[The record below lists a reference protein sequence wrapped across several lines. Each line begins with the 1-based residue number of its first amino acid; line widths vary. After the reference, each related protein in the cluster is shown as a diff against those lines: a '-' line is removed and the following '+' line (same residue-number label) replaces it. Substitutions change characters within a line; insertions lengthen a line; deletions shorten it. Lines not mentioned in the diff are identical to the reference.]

1 MNNEELKIKSY
12 PMKKY
17 PFLSSILLF
26 LFVMLS
32 LSVVGQNTQD
42 LALADEYYEQ
52 GEYEKAIQYYEKIAK
67 KNPSAS
73 YIYNNY
79 LDALIRLEKLKEAD
93 KYIQRCLKDRP
104 LDPKMNIDYAKL
116 LLQKREEKNANK
128 HFDEYINSIKANSHL
143 ARVAARVL
151 AHEGFYEQ
159 AEKLYLQAQ
168 KNTKENYEMD
178 LGLLYLAMGKPEKM
192 VEQFLTLL
200 KKQPNDAPYVQHLLQ
215 SRLSEDEEWDMVEPM
230 LYEAVQK
237 NPNDEV
243 FSEMLVW
250 YFLQRKNFL
259 MAFRQAK
266 ALDRRNKLEGVKI
279 MEIGMLAYNNEE
291 WKSAMAIFEHL
302 TENYKGKLIYS
313 QARHF
318 LMESKEEYIKHQ
330 FPIDKEQIRS
340 LVSDYQQTLE
350 EIGWRPSTAKSARNM
365 ALLQAFYLDQKDIAV
380 ENLNKIT
387 EVRGVPHQL
396 LNQVKLDLGDI
407 YVLKNEPWEAT
418 LLYSQVEKAEKETPL
433 GYTAKLKN
441 AKLSYFNG
449 DFKLAKAHLDILKLA
464 TSREIANDAMDLSI
478 LIQDNTGLDSTE
490 TAMKQYAAIDL
501 LIFQQQ
507 YSDALAAYKKMLS
520 HFDGH
525 SLTDEIYWK
534 QATILQKMGRFE
546 EAAEKLKMVLKI
558 NSTDIFGDDAN
569 FLLGKIYEEN
579 LNEPQKAEEYYK
591 KQLIDY
597 AGSVYVVE
605 ARKRIRKLR
614 GEIVN

>member
-1 MNNEELKIKSY
+1 
-12 PMKKY
+12 MKKY
-17 PFLSSILLF
+17 NSIKLFLSVLLITF
-26 LFVMLS
+26 SSFS
-32 LSVVGQNTQD
+32 LNVFAQNTQD

-73 YIYNNY
+73 YIYTNY
-79 LDALIRLEKLKEAD
+79 LDAMLRLEQLKDAE
-93 KYIQRCLKDRP
+93 KYIERCLKDRP

-116 LLQKREEKNANK
+116 LLQKREDKKADK
-128 HFDEYINSIKANSHL
+128 HFDEYINSIKSNSHL

-151 AHEGFYEQ
+151 AHEGFYQ
-159 AEKLYLQAQ
+159 YAEKLYLQAQ
-168 KNTKENYEMD
+168 KNTQENYDMD
-178 LGLLYLAMGKPEKM
+178 LGLLYLAMGKPKKM
-192 VEQFLTLL
+192 VEQFLILL
-200 KKQPNDAPYVQHLLQ
+200 EKQPNDAPYVQHLLQ

-237 NPNDEV
+237 YPSNEV

-250 YFLQRKNFL
+250 YFLQRKNFM
-259 MAFRQAK
+259 MAFTQAK
-266 ALDRRNKLEGVKI
+266 ALDRRNKSEGVKI

-291 WKSAMAIFEHL
+291 WKSAMTIFGHL
-302 TENYKGKLIYS
+302 TENYKGRLIYS
-313 QARHF
+313 QAKHF

-330 FPIDKEQIRS
+330 FPIDKEQIKS
-340 LVSDYQQTLE
+340 LVNDYEQTLV
-350 EIGWRPSTAKSARNM
+350 EIGWNPSTAKSARNM
-365 ALLQAFYLDQKDIAV
+365 ALLQAFYLNQKDVAI
-380 ENLNKIT
+380 NTLNKIT
-387 EVRGVPHQL
+387 EIRGVPHQL
-396 LNQVKLDLGDI
+396 LSQVKLDLGDI

-418 LLYSQVEKAEKETPL
+418 LLYSQVEKTEKETPL
-433 GYTAKLKN
+433 GYSAKLKN

-478 LIQDNTGLDSTE
+478 LIQDNTGLDSSE
-490 TAMKQYAAIDL
+490 TAMREYAAIDL

-507 YSDALAAYKKMLS
+507 YEDALLAYKKMRS

-534 QATILQKMGRFE
+534 EATILQKMGRFE
-546 EAAEKLKMVLKI
+546 EAVEKLKTVLKI
-558 NSTDIFGDDAN
+558 NPTDIFGDDAN

-579 LNEPQKAEEYYK
+579 LKDQEKAEEYYK
-591 KQLIDY
+591 KQLVDY

-605 ARKRIRKLR
+605 SRKRIRRLR
-614 GEIVN
+614 GEIIN

>member
-1 MNNEELKIKSY
+1 
-12 PMKKY
+12 MKKY
-17 PFLSSILLF
+17 NPFQFLLFILLLAF
-26 LFVMLS
+26 VTFPSSLFAQS
-32 LSVVGQNTQD
+32 PQD

-52 GEYEKAIQYYEKIAK
+52 GEYEKAVQYYEKIAK

-73 YIYNNY
+73 YIYTNY
-79 LDALIRLEKLKEAD
+79 LDAMLRLEQLKDAE
-93 KYIQRCLKDRP
+93 KYIERCLKDRP

-116 LLQKREEKNANK
+116 LLQKREDKKADK
-128 HFDEYINSIKANSHL
+128 HFEEYINSIKSNSHL

-151 AHEGFYEQ
+151 AHEGFYKY
-159 AEKLYLQAQ
+159 AEKMYLQAQ
-168 KNTKENYEMD
+168 KNTQENYDMD

-192 VEQFLTLL
+192 VEQFLILL

-237 NPNDEV
+237 NPSDEV

-250 YFLQRKNFL
+250 YFLQRKNFM
-259 MAFRQAK
+259 MAFTQAK
-266 ALDRRNKLEGVKI
+266 ALDRRNKSEGVKI

-291 WKSAMAIFEHL
+291 WKSATTIFEHL
-302 TENYKGKLIYS
+302 TDNYKGRLIYS
-313 QARHF
+313 QAKHF
-318 LMESKEEYIKHQ
+318 LMASKEEYIKHQ
-330 FPIDKEQIRS
+330 FPIDKEQIKS
-340 LVSDYQQTLE
+340 LVNDYEQTLA
-350 EIGWRPSTAKSARNM
+350 EIGWNPSTAKSARNM
-365 ALLQAFYLDQKDIAV
+365 ALLQAFYLNQKDTAI
-380 ENLNKIT
+380 NTLNKIT
-387 EVRGVPHQL
+387 EIRGVPHQL
-396 LNQVKLDLGDI
+396 LSQVKLDLGDI

-418 LLYSQVEKAEKETPL
+418 LLYSQVEKTEKETPL
-433 GYTAKLKN
+433 GYSAKLKN

-478 LIQDNTGLDSTE
+478 LIQDNTGLDSSE
-490 TAMKQYAAIDL
+490 TAMKEYAAIDL

-507 YSDALAAYKKMLS
+507 YEDALREYKKMRN
-520 HFDGH
+520 HFEDH

-534 QATILQKMGRFE
+534 EATILQKMGRFE
-546 EAAEKLKMVLKI
+546 EAAEKLKLVLKL
-558 NSTDIFGDDAN
+558 NPTDIFGDDAN

-579 LNEPQKAEEYYK
+579 LKDQEKAEEYYK

-605 ARKRIRKLR
+605 ARKRIRRLR

>member
-1 MNNEELKIKSY
+1 
-12 PMKKY
+12 MKKY
-17 PFLSSILLF
+17 NPIKLFLSVLLITF
-26 LFVMLS
+26 FSLPSNLFA
-32 LSVVGQNTQD
+32 QNPQD

-52 GEYEKAIQYYEKIAK
+52 GEYEKAVQYYEKIAK

-79 LDALIRLEKLKEAD
+79 LDAMLRLEQLKNAE
-93 KYIQRCLKDRP
+93 KYIERCLKDRP

-116 LLQKREEKNANK
+116 LLQKREDKKADK
-128 HFDEYINSIKANSHL
+128 HFDEYINSIKSNSHL

-151 AHEGFYEQ
+151 AHQGFYEY

-168 KNTKENYEMD
+168 KNTQENYDMD
-178 LGLLYLAMGKPEKM
+178 LGLLYLAMGKPQKM
-192 VEQFLTLL
+192 VEQFLILL
-200 KKQPNDAPYVQHLLQ
+200 EKQPNDAPYVQHLLQ

-237 NPNDEV
+237 HPSDEV

-250 YFLQRKNFL
+250 YFLQRKNFM
-259 MAFRQAK
+259 MAFTQAK
-266 ALDRRNKLEGVKI
+266 ALDRRNKSEGVKI

-291 WKSAMAIFEHL
+291 WKSAMTIFEHL
-302 TENYKGKLIYS
+302 TDNYEGRLIYS

-330 FPIDKEQIRS
+330 FPIDKEQIKS
-340 LVSDYQQTLE
+340 LVNDYEQTLV
-350 EIGWRPSTAKSARNM
+350 EIGWNPSTAKSARNM
-365 ALLQAFYLDQKDIAV
+365 ALLQAFYLNQKDIAI
-380 ENLNKIT
+380 NTLNKIT
-387 EVRGVPHQL
+387 EIRGVPHQL
-396 LNQVKLDLGDI
+396 LSQVKLDLGDI

-418 LLYSQVEKAEKETPL
+418 LLYSQVEKTEKETPL
-433 GYTAKLKN
+433 GYSAKLKN

-478 LIQDNTGLDSTE
+478 LIQDNTGLDSSE
-490 TAMKQYAAIDL
+490 TAMKEYAAIDL

-507 YSDALAAYKKMLS
+507 YEDALSAYKKMRN
-520 HFDGH
+520 HFEDH

-534 QATILQKMGRFE
+534 EAIILQKMGRFD
-546 EAAEKLKMVLKI
+546 EAAEKLKTVLKL
-558 NSTDIFGDDAN
+558 NPTDIFGDDAN

-579 LNEPQKAEEYYK
+579 LKDKQKAEEYYK

-597 AGSVYVVE
+597 PGSVYVVE
-605 ARKRIRKLR
+605 ARKRIRRLR

>member
-1 MNNEELKIKSY
+1 
-12 PMKKY
+12 MKKY
-17 PFLSSILLF
+17 NPIKLFLSVLLITF
-26 LFVMLS
+26 FSLPSNLFA
-32 LSVVGQNTQD
+32 QNPQD

-52 GEYEKAIQYYEKIAK
+52 GEYEKAVQYYEKIAK

-79 LDALIRLEKLKEAD
+79 LDAMLRLEQLKNAE
-93 KYIQRCLKDRP
+93 KYIERCLKDRP

-116 LLQKREEKNANK
+116 LLQKREDKKADK
-128 HFDEYINSIKANSHL
+128 HFDEYINSIKSNSHL

-151 AHEGFYEQ
+151 AHQGFYEY

-168 KNTKENYEMD
+168 KNTQENYDMD
-178 LGLLYLAMGKPEKM
+178 FGLLYLAMGKPQKM
-192 VEQFLTLL
+192 VEQFLILL
-200 KKQPNDAPYVQHLLQ
+200 EKQPNDAPYVQHLLQ

-237 NPNDEV
+237 HPSDEV

-250 YFLQRKNFL
+250 YFLQRKNFM
-259 MAFRQAK
+259 MAFTQAK
-266 ALDRRNKLEGVKI
+266 ALDRRNKSEGVKI

-291 WKSAMAIFEHL
+291 WKSAMTIFEHL
-302 TENYKGKLIYS
+302 TDNYEGRLIYS

-330 FPIDKEQIRS
+330 FPIDKEQIKS
-340 LVSDYQQTLE
+340 LVNDYEQTLV
-350 EIGWRPSTAKSARNM
+350 EIGWNPSTAKSARNM
-365 ALLQAFYLDQKDIAV
+365 ALLQAFYLNQKDIAI
-380 ENLNKIT
+380 NTLNKIT
-387 EVRGVPHQL
+387 EIRGVPHQL
-396 LNQVKLDLGDI
+396 LSQVKLDLGDI

-418 LLYSQVEKAEKETPL
+418 LLYSQVEKTEKETPL
-433 GYTAKLKN
+433 GYSAKLKN

-478 LIQDNTGLDSTE
+478 LIQDNTGLDSSE
-490 TAMKQYAAIDL
+490 TAMKEYAAIDL

-507 YSDALAAYKKMLS
+507 YEDALSAYKKMRN
-520 HFDGH
+520 HFEDH

-534 QATILQKMGRFE
+534 EAIILQKMGRFD
-546 EAAEKLKMVLKI
+546 EAAEKLKTVLKL
-558 NSTDIFGDDAN
+558 NPTDIFGDDAN

-579 LNEPQKAEEYYK
+579 LKDKQKAEEYYK

-597 AGSVYVVE
+597 PGSVYVVE
-605 ARKRIRKLR
+605 ARKRIRRLR

>member
-1 MNNEELKIKSY
+1 
-12 PMKKY
+12 MKKY
-17 PFLSSILLF
+17 NPIQLFLSLLLITFFF
-26 LFVMLS
+26 LPSNLFA
-32 LSVVGQNTQD
+32 QNSQD

-73 YIYNNY
+73 YIYTNY
-79 LDALIRLEKLKEAD
+79 LDAMLRLEKLKDAE
-93 KYIQRCLKDRP
+93 KYIEKCLKERP
-104 LDPKMNIDYAKL
+104 LDPKMNIDYAKI
-116 LLQKREEKNANK
+116 LLQNREDKKAEK
-128 HFDEYINSIKANSHL
+128 HFNDYINSIKSNSHL

-151 AHEGFYEQ
+151 AHEGFYEY

-168 KNTKENYEMD
+168 KYTQENYDMD
-178 LGLLYLAMGKPEKM
+178 LGLLYLAMGKPKKM

-200 KKQPNDAPYVQHLLQ
+200 EKQPNDAPYVQHLLQ

-237 NPNDEV
+237 HPSDEV

-250 YFLQRKNFL
+250 YFLQRKNFM
-259 MAFRQAK
+259 MAFTQAK
-266 ALDRRNKLEGVKI
+266 ALDKRNKSEGVKI

-291 WKSAMAIFEHL
+291 WKSAMTIFGHL
-302 TENYKGKLIYS
+302 TENYKGRLIYS
-313 QARHF
+313 QAKHF

-330 FPIDKEQIRS
+330 FPIDKEQIKS
-340 LVSDYQQTLE
+340 LVSDYEQSLL
-350 EIGWRPSTAKSARNM
+350 EIGWNPSTAKSARNM
-365 ALLQAFYLDQKDIAV
+365 ALLQAFYLNQKDVAI
-380 ENLNKIT
+380 NTLNKIT
-387 EVRGVPHQL
+387 EIRGVPHQL
-396 LNQVKLDLGDI
+396 LSQVKLDLGDI

-418 LLYSQVEKAEKETPL
+418 LLYSQVEKTEKETPL
-433 GYTAKLKN
+433 GYSAKLKN

-478 LIQDNTGLDSTE
+478 LIQDNTGLDSSE
-490 TAMKQYAAIDL
+490 TAMREYAAIDL
-501 LIFQQQ
+501 LVFQQQ
-507 YSDALAAYKKMLS
+507 YEDALIAYKKMRS

-534 QATILQKMGRFE
+534 EATILQKMGRFD
-546 EAAEKLKMVLKI
+546 EAAEKLKTVLKL
-558 NSTDIFGDDAN
+558 NPTDIFGDDAN

-579 LNEPQKAEEYYK
+579 LKDKQKAEEYYK
-591 KQLIDY
+591 KQLVDY
-597 AGSVYVVE
+597 PGSVYVVE
-605 ARKRIRKLR
+605 ARKRIRRLR

>member
-1 MNNEELKIKSY
+1 
-12 PMKKY
+12 MKKY
-17 PFLSSILLF
+17 NSIKLFLSVLLITF
-26 LFVMLS
+26 SSFS
-32 LSVVGQNTQD
+32 LNVFAQNTQD

-73 YIYNNY
+73 YIYTNY
-79 LDALIRLEKLKEAD
+79 LDAMLRLEQLKDAE
-93 KYIQRCLKDRP
+93 KYIERCLKDRP

-116 LLQKREEKNANK
+116 LLQKREDKKADK
-128 HFDEYINSIKANSHL
+128 HFDEYINSIKSNSHL

-151 AHEGFYEQ
+151 AHEGFYQ
-159 AEKLYLQAQ
+159 YAEKLYLQAQ
-168 KNTKENYEMD
+168 KNTQENYDMD
-178 LGLLYLAMGKPEKM
+178 LGLLYLAMGKPKKM
-192 VEQFLTLL
+192 VEQFLILL
-200 KKQPNDAPYVQHLLQ
+200 EKQPNDAPYVQHLLQ

-237 NPNDEV
+237 YPSNEV

-250 YFLQRKNFL
+250 YFLQRKNFM
-259 MAFRQAK
+259 MAFTQAK
-266 ALDRRNKLEGVKI
+266 ALDRRNKSEGVKI

-291 WKSAMAIFEHL
+291 WKSAMTIFGHL
-302 TENYKGKLIYS
+302 TENYKGRLIYS
-313 QARHF
+313 QAKHF

-330 FPIDKEQIRS
+330 FPIDKEQIKS
-340 LVSDYQQTLE
+340 LVNDYEQTLV
-350 EIGWRPSTAKSARNM
+350 EIGWNPSTAKSARNM
-365 ALLQAFYLDQKDIAV
+365 ALLQAFYLNQKDVAI
-380 ENLNKIT
+380 NTLNKIT
-387 EVRGVPHQL
+387 EIRGVPHQL
-396 LNQVKLDLGDI
+396 LSQVKLDLGDI

-418 LLYSQVEKAEKETPL
+418 LLYSQVEKTEKETPL
-433 GYTAKLKN
+433 GYSAKLKN

-478 LIQDNTGLDSTE
+478 LIQDNTGLDSSE
-490 TAMKQYAAIDL
+490 TAMREYAAIDL

-507 YSDALAAYKKMLS
+507 YEDALLAYKKLRS

-534 QATILQKMGRFE
+534 EATILQKMGRFE
-546 EAAEKLKMVLKI
+546 EAVEKLKTVLKI
-558 NSTDIFGDDAN
+558 NPTDIFGDDAN

-579 LNEPQKAEEYYK
+579 LKDQEKAEEYYK
-591 KQLIDY
+591 KQLVDY

-605 ARKRIRKLR
+605 ARKRIRRLR
-614 GEIVN
+614 GEIIN